1 MTEIISAAIAG
12 LASGYLVGRLTGNA
26 INKKVATS
34 TPEIIQPQLNLKPQ
48 KRSQKKHRRRA
59 WTQTEIASLKALS
72 RQGYNNSQIAKL
84 LGRPQSSI
92 NNRIKKHNLV

>member
-26 INKKVATS
+26 INKQIATS
-34 TPEIIQPQLNLKPQ
+34 TPHTVQPKLNLKPE
-48 KRSQKKHRRRA
+48 KRSRKKHKRRA
-59 WTQTEIASLKALS
+59 WTQTEIASLKALT
-72 RQGYNNSQIAKL
+72 RQGYSQNQIAKL

-92 NNRIKKHNLV
+92 NNRIKKHQLA